1 MAISATNASEHY
13 VVMGGTFDPV
23 HNGHIIS
30 AQSLA
35 NVMDY
40 AHVYMMPC
48 GDAYHKQGVSQAKHR
63 VEMLKHALR
72 GQTTLMLDPRET
84 LREGATYTVETLRQ
98 LRTEL
103 GDSAHISWVL
113 GTDAAEG
120 LTLWQDWQQVFQL
133 ANVIVINRAGDELA
147 GSVTDSWPARQEQ
160 EIEKFKQ
167 QANGCFIQLA
177 LEPVAVS
184 STEIRQALHKQES
197 VGSHVPQAVM
207 NYIELHGLYKGKN
220 RNQWTQQS

>member
-1 MAISATNASEHY
+1 MAISVTKALEHY

-30 AQSLA
+30 ALELA
-35 NVMDY
+35 KVMGY
-40 AHVYMMPC
+40 AHIYMMPC
-48 GDAYHKQGVSQAKHR
+48 GDAYHKQGVLPAKHR
-63 VEMLKHALR
+63 VEMLNQALS
-72 GQTTLMLDPRET
+72 GQTTLVLDPRET
-84 LREGATYTVETLRQ
+84 LRKGATYTAETLRQ
-98 LRTEL
+98 LRAEQGETT
-103 GDSAHISWVL
+103 HICWVL
-113 GTDAAEG
+113 GTDAAEA
-120 LTLWQDWQQVFQL
+120 LTQWQDWQQVFQL

-147 GSVTDSWPARQEQ
+147 DSVTDGWPARQEQ

-184 STEIRQALHKQES
+184 STEIRQTLHKQES
-197 VGSHVPQAVM
+197 VGSHVPRAVM

-220 RNQWTQQS
+220 